1 MRFLFLRQVRE
12 SFHLVVTK
20 SREQQKTPVD
30 SELREKQTRS
40 GRILERFLG
49 CIVGQFSLEV
59 GTTTPA
65 TAWNIGVPSASV
77 SPGFAND
84 LRQGCPAK
92 PCRHRTA
99 PWSCFNP
106 LPHLS
111 NEEGVSPEG
120 HLPSSRSLSRC
131 VKMPQRFGKLVM
143 SFFSFNNCIK

>member
-40 GRILERFLG
+40 GRILVRFLG

-106 LPHLS
+106 ALTHSPTSPTRRVSLQKATYLHPEASL
-111 NEEGVSPEG
+111 GV
-120 HLPSSRSLSRC
+120 
-131 VKMPQRFGKLVM
+131 
-143 SFFSFNNCIK
+143 